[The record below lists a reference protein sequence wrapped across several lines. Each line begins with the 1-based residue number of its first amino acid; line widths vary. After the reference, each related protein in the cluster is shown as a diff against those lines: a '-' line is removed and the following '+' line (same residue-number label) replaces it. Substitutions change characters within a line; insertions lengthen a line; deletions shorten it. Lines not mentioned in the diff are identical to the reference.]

1 MNKTLLSLSVSG
13 ALLAGCAVGPDY
25 QRPALDLPAPT
36 PSAGLVAAPS
46 AALPWWSVFHD
57 QALDKL
63 VDEALAHNTDLL
75 AAAARVTEAE
85 AQFGITRA
93 DQYPSLYATAGRVRS
108 RSSQDAPNF
117 QPGIP
122 LESTSNKGAINISF
136 DLDFWGKYRRATE
149 AARADLMAV
158 EANRDAVRV
167 ALESGVAQGYIAL
180 LALDAQLSTGQL
192 ALLRAKEQLDMQK
205 VRFAAGAIS
214 EFEFHQREAEYDA
227 ALAQLPPVEVARAKQ
242 ERALAILLGRSP
254 RAVIGD
260 KVDRTSSLTTPQ
272 IPTGMPSELLLNR
285 PDVRKAEQ
293 ELIAAN
299 ARIGVARAA
308 YFPSISLTGFLGGE
322 STSLH
327 DLFSGPA
334 RAWRFAGDLTQPI
347 WGAGRVTS
355 GAGMAEA
362 RNEQAVQAYRAAV
375 ANAFREVADALAE
388 HAKARQVAEAEGR
401 RVASL
406 TKAWKLAILRYDNG
420 VASQLDVI
428 DTERGLLQ
436 SELDRIAAERDLR
449 LSVADLYRALGG
461 KAMPGS

>member
-1 MNKTLLSLSVSG
+1 M
-13 ALLAGCAVGPDY
+13 GPDY
-25 QRPALDLPAPT
+25 QRPALDLP
-36 PSAGLVAAPS
+36 PSLPAAGLVAAPS
-46 AALPWWSVFHD
+46 AALPWWSVYQD
-57 QALDKL
+57 PALDKL
-63 VDEALAHNTDLL
+63 IAEALAHNTDLSI
-75 AAAARVTEAE
+75 AAARVTEAE

-93 DQYPSLYATAGRVRS
+93 DQFPSLYATAGRVRS

-122 LESTSNKGAINISF
+122 LESTSNKAALNLSF
-136 DLDFWGKYRRATE
+136 DLDFWGKYRRASE
-149 AARADLMAV
+149 AARAELMAV
-158 EANRDAVRV
+158 EANRDAVRL

-180 LALDAQLSTGQL
+180 LALDAQLSTAQL
-192 ALLRAKEQLDMQK
+192 ALLRAKEQFEMQK
-205 VRFAAGAIS
+205 VRFNAGVSS
-214 EFEFHQREAEYDA
+214 EFEFRQREAEYDA
-227 ALAQLPPVEVARAKQ
+227 ALAQLPPVEAARAKQ

-260 KVDRTSSLTTPQ
+260 KIERTSTLTAPQ
-272 IPTGMPSELLLNR
+272 LPAGMPSELLLNR

-308 YFPSISLTGFLGGE
+308 YFPSISLTGFLGSE
-322 STSLH
+322 STALH
-327 DLFSGPA
+327 NLFSGPA
-334 RAWRFAGDLTQPI
+334 RTWRFAGDLTEPI
-347 WGAGRVTS
+347 WGAGRLN
-355 GAGMAEA
+355 AQADIANA

-388 HAKARQVAEAEGR
+388 HAKARNVAEAEAH

-436 SELDRIAAERDLR
+436 GEFDRIAAERDLR
-449 LSVADLYRALGG
+449 LSVADLYHALGG
-461 KAMPGS
+461 KTAPGN